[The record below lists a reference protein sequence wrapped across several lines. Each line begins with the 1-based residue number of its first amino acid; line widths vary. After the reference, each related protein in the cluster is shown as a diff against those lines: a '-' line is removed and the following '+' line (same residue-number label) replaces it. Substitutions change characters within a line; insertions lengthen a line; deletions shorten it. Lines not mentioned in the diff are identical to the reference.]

1 PGRHRRPAPLPRHP
15 DPAARAHQGRQPR
28 PRPGGARPAAASD
41 RPSRRAQA
49 GLRLAAR
56 PAGQRRGV
64 AADRPCR
71 ASRGPVRMTTWQWF
85 DIVLAVLVLPLA
97 VWTIAAR
104 ETFVAVVSF
113 IAYGLLLTLVW
124 VRLAAPDVALTVAA
138 IGSGLS
144 GVLLLGA
151 AARLRGAERAAERA
165 RPSAMLRLM
174 AALLSGA
181 GAVGLAAGVIF
192 LPDPAPSL
200 APPVAQNLAALGV
213 GNPVTGVLMGFRAM
227 DTLLEK
233 VVLLLALIGVW
244 SLAPD
249 RFWGGRPGPRHEAD
263 PQGVLTFVARVL
275 PPVGIVVGIYLLWV
289 SADEPGGAFP
299 GSTILAAMWLLIM
312 MAGI

>member
-71 ASRGPVRMTTWQWF
+71 ATPGPARMTTCQCF

-113 IAYGLLLTLVW
+113 VAYGLLLALVW
-124 VRLAAPDVALTVAA
+124 VRLAAPDVALAVAA

-144 GVLLLGA
+144 GVLLLGI
-151 AARLRGAERAAERA
+151 AARLREVEEQAEAA
-165 RPSAMLRLM
+165 RPSVAVR
-174 AALLSGA
+174 AAAAVLSV
-181 GAVGLAAGVIF
+181 AVA
-192 LPDPAPSL
+192 
-200 APPVAQNLAALGV
+200 
-213 GNPVTGVLMGFRAM
+213 
-227 DTLLEK
+227 
-233 VVLLLALIGVW
+233 
-244 SLAPD
+244 
-249 RFWGGRPGPRHEAD
+249 
-263 PQGVLTFVARVL
+263 
-275 PPVGIVVGIYLLWV
+275 
-289 SADEPGGAFP
+289 
-299 GSTILAAMWLLIM
+299 
-312 MAGI
+312 